1 MKPHTIKLNLI
12 TVGVALV
19 IALIAAVAN
28 AQTNAPAP
36 GLLDTNPPSQFA
48 ILGAAATY
56 TNVIAIPY
64 IKYDLNTKK
73 FGEGAAILYRVSDYF
88 YTGLRVDR
96 INGYQSSAGVQAQLQ
111 ANVKVFGWINTHPF
125 LETSVGIGSSS
136 LYGSAGPGIAIDLFH
151 KSFNVSSGHT
161 VYFFLD
167 PIADY
172 EHVVQNGAGSKNS
185 NQINAGFLLGLNF

>member
-1 MKPHTIKLNLI
+1 MKPNTVKLNLLTI
-12 TVGVALV
+12 AIGLI
-19 IALIAAVAN
+19 IALIAVVAN

-36 GLLDTNPPSQFA
+36 GLMDTNPPSQFA

-73 FGEGAAILYRVSDYF
+73 FGYGAAALYRVSDYF
-88 YTGLRVDR
+88 YTGLRIDR
-96 INGYQSSAGVQAQLQ
+96 IDGYQSTAGVQAQLQ

-136 LYGSAGPGIAIDLFH
+136 LYGSAGPGIAIDLLSKDFH
-151 KSFNVSSGHT
+151 ASAGHT
-161 VYFFLD
+161 VHFFLD
-167 PIADY
+167 PIADF

-185 NQINAGFLLGLNF
+185 NQLNAGLMLGLNF